1 MTRCYY
7 GFPLYRYGRPVG
19 IGAFG
24 ANFCRHAT
32 SEDIPAVAHRAASPL
47 ATPHSLAVEEA
58 GANVLAE
65 GDESGAATSGE
76 SDASPTSPP
85 SGAPV
90 AAAGGAV
97 PAKGSD
103 SAGEPSPQSASATGS
118 PPTSAQTSPEH
129 AAAPAAAA
137 AGDASASATGG
148 VKAQPLP
155 APAVTSLSGK
165 PTRFVTTKAPDILNA
180 AADIAKP
187 HDDEPSAHANAS
199 LVVPV

>member
-1 MTRCYY
+1 M
-7 GFPLYRYGRPVG
+7 GFLCTDTDDPSASELSAQTFAGMPRPK
-19 IGAFG
+19 IFQQSRTAPP
-24 ANFCRHAT
+24 RR
-32 SEDIPAVAHRAASPL
+32 SRL
-47 ATPHSLAVEEA
+47 AHSLAVEEA